1 MRPSR
6 GIGRGGVWREEAG
19 RVGGVNGFLASLEM
33 SGEQLADRAISKLGR
48 INAMHIR
55 RPRLMEEE
63 EWASAPA
70 AAQHLTKHLLYVDDA
85 SSLSVEGGCARA
97 RQVAAEAG
105 ALGLVVVDYLTYIDL
120 PRKENQEQGIQH
132 ITRSLKRLAKELRV
146 PVILLSQLNR
156 DGDDE
161 PSLKHLRGS
170 GAIEQDADVVILL
183 HRPDKTNRR
192 VFSSPEDFLIVIASE
207 QVGGRDVLAFHDV
220 HAYGPIA
227 LWALE
232 LRVVHTWRD
241 AMSCILHL
249 IWGPTCSG
257 KTEVAVALAEQTG
270 WPVIALDRIQCCPE
284 MSTCSGRPLPAE
296 LRATRRIYLTSR
308 AVREGIIAADEA
320 HALLVDLV
328 DRHSA
333 VGGVILEGGSISLIN
348 RMILDP
354 YWANDWQWRSH
365 RLLLGERAD
374 FLDRALRR
382 GEKMLRTGMGRPS
395 LLEELVAL
403 WPDPA
408 LRPTIEDVD
417 GYRYAIRF
425 ARQWNVPVGQL
436 LSIGDEMKQRL
447 IHGIA
452 EEYLGHAQWQERDL
466 LTLPANWQA
475 QDVSMGGSKSG
486 LHHRL

>member
-1 MRPSR
+1 MWHFNTDQHMTGVATGFRPLDDLTGGWQPTDLIIVAARPS
-6 GIGRGGVWREEAG
+6 IGKSAFALQTLLHGTRPD
-19 RVGGVNGFLASLEM
+19 GGVNGFLASLEM

-55 RPRLMEEE
+55 RPKLMEEQ

-70 AAQHLTKHLLYVDDA
+70 AAQQLTKHLLYVDDA
-85 SSLSVEGGCARA
+85 SSLSVKRGATQVPSATLFLDGRPAFSVKTLAHVTFCTINGLLGCPSIRCA
-97 RQVAAEAG
+97 
-105 ALGLVVVDYLTYIDL
+105 
-120 PRKENQEQGIQH
+120 NS
-132 ITRSLKRLAKELRV
+132 RSLEVLHLTLETAVSGRFLDCHRLR
-146 PVILLSQLNR
+146 
-156 DGDDE
+156 
-161 PSLKHLRGS
+161 
-170 GAIEQDADVVILL
+170 
-183 HRPDKTNRR
+183 
-192 VFSSPEDFLIVIASE
+192 
-207 QVGGRDVLAFHDV
+207 VGGRPRCPCFSRRACIRAYSFMGIVVKIFFH
-220 HAYGPIA
+220 A
-227 LWALE
+227 
-232 LRVVHTWRD
+232 WRD

-270 WPVIALDRIQCCPE
+270 WPVIALDRVQCCPE

-296 LRATRRIYLTSR
+296 LRATRRIYLASR

-328 DRHSA
+328 DRRSA
-333 VGGVILEGGSISLIN
+333 AGGVILEGGSISLIN

-365 RLLLGERAD
+365 RLLLGECAD

-382 GEKMLRTGMGRPS
+382 VEKMLRTGMGRPS

-417 GYRYAIRF
+417 GYRYSIRF